1 MFVVFIL
8 VFMPSVGFGQIYRL
22 NAAPPKTAQPA
33 YQGILTLWHVDT
45 FEGGTYSR
53 ESLLG
58 DFSKSFE
65 KVNKGT
71 YIIVSG
77 FTPEEFVTQLSL
89 GFEPDL
95 ISYAIG
101 AGELI
106 ADRLSEYGGAL
117 NIRDDILSG
126 GKIDG
131 KVFGVP
137 WCMGGYTLLS
147 TDKLLLNAGLNKD
160 DALIDN
166 VFKSGYEKKSGK
178 NTKPIFSVAAGQ
190 NGNLPM
196 LALSLN
202 TDAAIADDFSIEGG
216 YCLDTQ
222 YKAYEKFVS
231 LDYSTFLLGTQR
243 DVYRCSL
250 KCDQG
255 KINELIS
262 VPLSGFSDLVQYI
275 SIFGS
280 AKKDKFLAC
289 ERFIEYI
296 TGDDCQRRIS
306 ALSMFGVNGAR
317 LYGGGALADMELA
330 LSKPLK
336 TPNAFTS
343 KKIIEDYNLLLKKAI
358 AGDAAA
364 KNSLKNI

>member
-1 MFVVFIL
+1 VVFIL
-8 VFMPSVGFGQIYRL
+8 IFMPAVGFSQIYSL
-22 NAAPPKTAQPA
+22 NGTPQKTVLPA
-33 YQGILTLWHVDT
+33 YQGILTLWHIDT
-45 FEGGTYSR
+45 FEGGAYSR
-53 ESLLG
+53 EALLG

-65 KVNKGT
+65 RVNKGA

-77 FTPEEFVTQLSL
+77 FTPEEFAAQLSL
-89 GFEPDL
+89 GFTPDL

-106 ADRLSEYGGAL
+106 ADRLSTYGGAL
-117 NIRDDILSG
+117 NVRGDIISG

-147 TDKLLLNAGLNKD
+147 SDKLLLSAGLSKED
-160 DALIDN
+160 DLIDN
-166 VFKSGYEKKSGK
+166 IFNVGYEKKTGK
-178 NTKPIFSVAAGQ
+178 NTKTIFSAAAGQ
-190 NGNLPM
+190 NANLPM

-202 TDAAIADDFSIEGG
+202 SSASIANDFSIEGG
-216 YCLDTQ
+216 YCLDSQ
-222 YKAYEKFVS
+222 YKAYEKFIS

-243 DVYRCSL
+243 DIYRCTL

-275 SIFGS
+275 SIFEGV
-280 AKKDKFLAC
+280 KKDKLPVC

-296 TGDDCQRRIS
+296 TGDGCQRRIS
-306 ALSMFGVNGAR
+306 ALSMFSVNGTR
-317 LYGGGALADMELA
+317 LYGGGPLADMEQA
-330 LSKPLK
+330 LSKPLR
-336 TPNAFTS
+336 TLNVFTS

-364 KNSLKNI
+364 KNNLKNII